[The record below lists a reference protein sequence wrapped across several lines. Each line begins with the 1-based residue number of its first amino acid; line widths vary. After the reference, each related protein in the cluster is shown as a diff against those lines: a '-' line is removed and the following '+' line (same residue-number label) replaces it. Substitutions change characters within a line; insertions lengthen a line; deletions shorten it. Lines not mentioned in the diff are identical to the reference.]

1 MKRELQKGCWQFL
14 VSFIE
19 FSDDMYVGWFL
30 PISSVFQLTK
40 CCKYNAQH
48 ESLWR
53 YCFYIISVTWF
64 IVAWIFAQFFL
75 FFSSFGKF
83 LLFFSLLLNFST
95 CNNCEQSEVSCRNFT
110 LMLNQHSSHVVIIIF
125 CFSKSKNIS
134 VFTMIS
140 HNISRNCLQLLLF
153 ILHVLSLLKWVLI
166 VIMTRKIKFIKN
178 FEKFQ

>member
-1 MKRELQKGCWQFL
+1 MRLNEHTTHCVANSIPIRRDTKFRWKENCKKGCWQFL

-64 IVAWIFAQFFL
+64 IVAWIFAQF
-75 FFSSFGKF
+75 
-83 LLFFSLLLNFST
+83 LLFFFFFFSFFFSFT
-95 CNNCEQSEVSCRNFT
+95 QTHCKQCYFVYNNCEQSEVSCRNFT
-110 LMLNQHSSHVVIIIF
+110 LILNQHSSHVVIIIF

-134 VFTMIS
+134 LSNDFT
-140 HNISRNCLQLLLF
+140 
-153 ILHVLSLLKWVLI
+153 
-166 VIMTRKIKFIKN
+166 
-178 FEKFQ
+178 